1 MKDEVSRDI
10 WCIALQKEQDCAAH
24 CFVLSPTGE
33 ILENPDKRAQLHQIK
48 AAEPHFQ

>member
-10 WCIALQKEQDCAAH
+10 WCIALQKEQDCAAY